1 MLLVFGIF
9 LGYFRD
15 SLGIIGDSTAIVEKL
30 NPHMILLIFIP
41 TLIFESGKLSYTQL
55 LTANGMLLGNV
66 WSAFLHWQDLVSY
79 GVQLL

>member
-1 MLLVFGIF
+1 MFFLIFGILAGACLREVNKRYKIPYTPMLLVFGIF

-41 TLIFESGKLSYTQL
+41 TLIFESGTL
-55 LTANGMLLGNV
+55 
-66 WSAFLHWQDLVSY
+66 
-79 GVQLL
+79 